1 MRFGTAAATSR
12 GFNEDDFSQIGDM
25 ISEILDNIN
34 QNEDNQKQFIST
46 MKDKVINMCKK
57 YPIYKEAF

>member
-1 MRFGTAAATSR
+1 
-12 GFNEDDFSQIGDM
+12 M
-25 ISEILDNIN
+25 ISEVLDNIN
-34 QNEDNQKQFIST
+34 KNDDNKKQFVLE

>member
-1 MRFGTAAATSR
+1 
-12 GFNEDDFSQIGDM
+12 M
-25 ISEILDNIN
+25 ISEVLDNISPK
-34 QNEDNQKQFIST
+34 EDNQKQFISL